1 MDIFKKLQDI
11 KKRPGMYL
19 GRDSLDLLK
28 AYMDG
33 WISAHQELNCNLD
46 LSFFSDFQTYIQDY
60 YKVLSDQNWANI
72 IKFYSVD
79 DREAL
84 DLFYVHLEKF
94 INIRESNRPI

>member
-46 LSFFSDFQTYIQDY
+46 LSFFF
-60 YKVLSDQNWANI
+60 
-72 IKFYSVD
+72 
-79 DREAL
+79 
-84 DLFYVHLEKF
+84 
-94 INIRESNRPI
+94 

>member
-1 MDIFKKLQDI
+1 MDIFEKLQDI

-19 GRDSLDLLK
+19 GRNSLELLK

-33 WISAHQELNCNLD
+33 WVSACQELDCSLD
-46 LSFFSDFQTYIQDY
+46 LLFFSDFQIYIQDY
-60 YKVLSDQNWANI
+60 YKVVIDQSWANI
-72 IKFYSVD
+72 IRFYSID

-94 INIRESNRPI
+94 TNIRNKNCPI